1 MLEKLKAIL
10 MSFFKTQTNEL
21 IFSDPERAKEYINQK
36 VSDVAKAINQACVN
50 RASVQQSIED
60 LEKEIK
66 SEEPKLQKEEE
77 ALREDVAAGKIERN
91 AAYRVFMRK
100 QILEEKKKM
109 LDSYIEQE
117 GEYERLCFDLSLQRE
132 KLQMKKNEV
141 ALNVSLGK
149 TFAVDI
155 DADEF
160 LREIKVN
167 TKGKAEAAKILSGGQ
182 TGVSDAGFDE
192 FFDSLKSGNKE

>member
-132 KLQMKKNEV
+132 KLQMRKNEV

>member
-1 MLEKLKAIL
+1 
-10 MSFFKTQTNEL
+10 
-21 IFSDPERAKEYINQK
+21 
-36 VSDVAKAINQACVN
+36 
-50 RASVQQSIED
+50 
-60 LEKEIK
+60 
-66 SEEPKLQKEEE
+66 
-77 ALREDVAAGKIERN
+77 
-91 AAYRVFMRK
+91 MRK

-109 LDSYIEQE
+109 LASYIEQE

-149 TFAVDI
+149 TFTVDI

-192 FFDSLKSGNKE
+192 FFNSLKSENKE

>member
-1 MLEKLKAIL
+1 MLAKLKAIL

-21 IFSDPERAKEYINQK
+21 IFNDPERAKEYINQK
-36 VSDVAKAINQACVN
+36 ISDVAKAINQACVN

-66 SEEPKLQKEEE
+66 SEEPKLQKEEG
-77 ALREDVAAGKIERN
+77 ALREDVAADKIERN

-109 LDSYIEQE
+109 LDNYIEQE

-132 KLQMKKNEV
+132 KLLVKKNEIKREFSADIVNSESILDVVRESRIIDDMV
-141 ALNVSLGK
+141 AGAIKKEKTGK
-149 TFAVDI
+149 
-155 DADEF
+155 
-160 LREIKVN
+160 
-167 TKGKAEAAKILSGGQ
+167 KIL
-182 TGVSDAGFDE
+182 E
-192 FFDSLKSGNKE
+192 KILKEC

>member
-1 MLEKLKAIL
+1 MLEKLKAIF
-10 MSFFKTQTNEL
+10 MSFFRTKTNEL
-21 IFSDPERAKEYINQK
+21 IFNDPERAKEYINQK
-36 VSDVAKAINQACVN
+36 VSDVGKAINQACVN

-60 LEKEIK
+60 IEKEIN
-66 SEEPKLQKEEE
+66 SEEPKIQKEEE
-77 ALREDVAAGKIERN
+77 ALRKDVAAGKIERN

-109 LDSYIEQE
+109 LASYIEQE

-149 TFAVDI
+149 TFTVDI

-167 TKGKAEAAKILSGGQ
+167 TKGKAEAAKIMSGGQ

-192 FFDSLKSGNKE
+192 FFNSLKSENKE

>member
-36 VSDVAKAINQACVN
+36 ISDVAKAINQACVN

-109 LDSYIEQE
+109 LDNYIEQE

>member
-1 MLEKLKAIL
+1 MLEKLKAIF
-10 MSFFKTQTNEL
+10 MSFFKTKTNEL
-21 IFSDPERAKEYINQK
+21 IFNDPERAKEYINQK
-36 VSDVAKAINQACVN
+36 VSDVGKAINQACVN
-50 RASVQQSIED
+50 RASAQQSIED
-60 LEKEIK
+60 IEKEIN
-66 SEEPKLQKEEE
+66 SEEPKIQKEEE
-77 ALREDVAAGKIERN
+77 ALRKDVAAGKIERN

-109 LDSYIEQE
+109 LASYIEQE

-149 TFAVDI
+149 TFTVDI

-167 TKGKAEAAKILSGGQ
+167 TKGKAEAAKILSGDQ

-192 FFDSLKSGNKE
+192 FFNSLKSENKE

>member
-167 TKGKAEAAKILSGGQ
+167 TKGKAEAAKILSNGQ